1 MPKDPDG
8 YSSSDLAKPAGK
20 RELARAEKEWRALDV
35 WFKTTDLK
43 AVRDELKLGSLAQA
57 QIMVN
62 RAVER
67 WHEASTVYA
76 DAQYVRHNMI
86 LQERLSHEVEKGAKG
101 NARDIVAL
109 LDRQSKLLGLDR
121 QRDQQNIGPNIVVNV
136 ALPEPVRPAL
146 PGGDVADVVDGEVV
160 E

>member
-1 MPKDPDG
+1 MPDG
-8 YSSSDLAKPAGK
+8 YSPKDLAKPPGK

-43 AVRDELKLGSLAQA
+43 AVRDELRLGSIAQA
-57 QIMVN
+57 QIIVN

-67 WHEASTVYA
+67 WHEASSVYA

-86 LQERLSHEVEKGAKG
+86 LQERLSHEVKKGAKG

-146 PGGDVADVVDGEVV
+146 PGGDVVDGEVV